1 MFYKRIIFALLF
13 FEGNFYLSR
22 NFKLQKVGDI
32 DWVKK
37 NYDFGKT
44 CNSLDELIILNI
56 RKNLKFNEKRNFFNI
71 IKKIKKEF
79 FLPLTLGGGI
89 RNFED
94 AKEMFEEGA
103 DKVIINTLFFDNFL
117 EVEKIANTYGNQA
130 NTLMIDYKQDKDNQY
145 FSYKNSGQQKA
156 EPINKFFI
164 EKINKCLCGDVIFNS
179 IDLDGSGMGPD
190 INFTISRAFKK
201 LLKPALLM
209 GGFGK
214 TSHILEALNIKKIS
228 GIVTANLFNF
238 LGNGL
243 VNCRKDILL
252 YKKYL
257 ASFEDTF
264 S

>member
-1 MFYKRIIFALLF
+1 MLYKRIIFALLF

-22 NFKLQKVGDI
+22 NFRLQKVGDI
-32 DWVKK
+32 DWIKK

-44 CNSLDELIILNI
+44 CNSLDELIILNVK
-56 RKNLKFNEKRNFFNI
+56 KNSNLNDKKVFFNTI
-71 IKKIKKEF
+71 KRIKKNF

-94 AKEMFEEGA
+94 AKEMFEKGA
-103 DKVIINTLFFDNFL
+103 DKVVINTLFYNNFL
-117 EVEKIANTYGNQA
+117 EIEKIANTYGNQA
-130 NTLMIDYKQDKDNQY
+130 STLMIDYKQDKDNQY
-145 FSYKNSGQQKA
+145 FCYKNSGQEKA

-190 INFTISRAFKK
+190 INFIISQVFKK
-201 LLKPALLM
+201 FLKPTLLM
-209 GGFGK
+209 GGFGNS
-214 TSHILEALNIKKIS
+214 SHILKALNIKKIS

-243 VNCRKDILL
+243 VDCRKNILI

-257 ASFEDTF
+257 ASFE
-264 S
+264 

>member
-22 NFKLQKVGDI
+22 NFRLQKVGDI

-44 CNSLDELIILNI
+44 CNSLDELIILNVK
-56 RKNLKFNEKRNFFNI
+56 KNFNSNDKKVFFNTI
-71 IKKIKKEF
+71 KRIKKDF

-103 DKVIINTLFFDNFL
+103 DKVVINTLFYNNFL
-117 EVEKIANTYGNQA
+117 EIETIANTYGNQSL
-130 NTLMIDYKQDKDNQY
+130 TLMIDYKQDKGNQY
-145 FSYKNSGQQKA
+145 FCYKNSGQQKV
-156 EPINKFFI
+156 ELINKFFF
-164 EKINKCLCGDVIFNS
+164 EKINKCPCGDVIFNS

-190 INFTISRAFKK
+190 INFTISQAFKK
-201 LLKPALLM
+201 FLKPALLM
-209 GGFGK
+209 GGFGNP
-214 TSHILEALNIKKIS
+214 SHILKALNIKKIS

-243 VNCRKDILL
+243 IDCRKNILI

-257 ASFEDTF
+257 ASF
-264 S
+264 